1 MNHLHL
7 SNLLHLP
14 QLAHIFTLGP
24 HQTHQPADAASVT
37 LPPCLKSLIVSS
49 SCPNP
54 DTIFPSASPFTGLEE
69 LLMSNCSEL
78 TSLPDPIGDVL
89 PCLRKLTIRYCF
101 SLDRLPE
108 SFTSLS
114 RLEALDVSDSHTFT
128 LPSNFGHLPALKL
141 LVLKWLSLTELPL
154 SFSHLTSLEALSVE
168 NCRYFRQLPAG
179 FCRLTALKALCLP
192 IRELPEEIGALAV
205 PSRLDTLTGLKRL
218 ELFACLQLSELPAAL
233 PPSLETLTLGTFKEG
248 SSPFVDISQLSQLR
262 VLKLKDVGVR
272 CGPEVS
278 GRFACLQ
285 QLEQLEIC
293 WQIDTQELPVPLTFL
308 PRLRSL
314 LIDAPRLC
322 SLPDKMEAALPQL
335 RHLELLSWSQEELPR
350 SIMELLTLTS
360 LAINAPRLV
369 LLPQG
374 MIRLTRLRKRWQAE
388 LEWVRLFCPRSSC
401 FSIFSFI
408 SFSPLPFDFFT
419 LTRPVLFP
427 LGSTVLFVPTAPNL
441 CFSHPFLVHS
451 PPPHLSFPRVQVP
464 TLASH
469 FCLPSAF
476 LPHFPFSFRLASFVP

>member
-89 PCLRKLTIRYCF
+89 PCLRKLTICYCF

-141 LVLKWLSLTELPL
+141 LVLKWLSLTEIPL

-192 IRELPEEIGALAV
+192 IRELPEEIGALAGLEELRLCNRLHHPLPPSFTRLSSLTSLELSKCGEIELPESLGGLTSLRELKIIECLISRLPTSLIQLTGLHTLEVRRGWTLSEV

-233 PPSLETLTLGTFKEG
+233 PPSLETLTLGT
-248 SSPFVDISQLSQLR
+248 LR
-262 VLKLKDVGVR
+262 K
-272 CGPEVS
+272 
-278 GRFACLQ
+278 A
-285 QLEQLEIC
+285 
-293 WQIDTQELPVPLTFL
+293 
-308 PRLRSL
+308 LR
-314 LIDAPRLC
+314 
-322 SLPDKMEAALPQL
+322 
-335 RHLELLSWSQEELPR
+335 LSWTSPSCR
-350 SIMELLTLTS
+350 S
-360 LAINAPRLV
+360 
-369 LLPQG
+369 
-374 MIRLTRLRKRWQAE
+374 
-388 LEWVRLFCPRSSC
+388 
-401 FSIFSFI
+401 
-408 SFSPLPFDFFT
+408 
-419 LTRPVLFP
+419 
-427 LGSTVLFVPTAPNL
+427 
-441 CFSHPFLVHS
+441 
-451 PPPHLSFPRVQVP
+451 
-464 TLASH
+464 
-469 FCLPSAF
+469 
-476 LPHFPFSFRLASFVP
+476 

>member
-1 MNHLHL
+1 MSCNVNLH
-7 SNLLHLP
+7 P
-14 QLAHIFTLGP
+14 T
-24 HQTHQPADAASVT
+24 
-37 LPPCLKSLIVSS
+37 
-49 SCPNP
+49 
-54 DTIFPSASPFTGLEE
+54 
-69 LLMSNCSEL
+69 
-78 TSLPDPIGDVL
+78 
-89 PCLRKLTIRYCF
+89 
-101 SLDRLPE
+101 

-168 NCRYFRQLPAG
+168 NYRYFRQLPAG

-192 IRELPEEIGALAV
+192 IRELPNEIGALAGLEELRLCNRLHHPLPPSFTRLSSLTSLELSKCGEIELPESLGGLTSLRELKIIECLISRLPTSLIQHTGLHTLDVRGGWTLSEV

-272 CGPEVS
+272 SGPEVS
-278 GRFACLQ
+278 GRFVCLQ

-322 SLPDKMEAALPQL
+322 SLPDKMGL
-335 RHLELLSWSQEELPR
+335 RCR
-350 SIMELLTLTS
+350 SCGI
-360 LAINAPRLV
+360 
-369 LLPQG
+369 
-374 MIRLTRLRKRWQAE
+374 W
-388 LEWVRLFCPRSSC
+388 SC
-401 FSIFSFI
+401 F
-408 SFSPLPFDFFT
+408 
-419 LTRPVLFP
+419 
-427 LGSTVLFVPTAPNL
+427 LGHRRSCQGA
-441 CFSHPFLVHS
+441 
-451 PPPHLSFPRVQVP
+451 
-464 TLASH
+464 
-469 FCLPSAF
+469 
-476 LPHFPFSFRLASFVP
+476 

>member
-37 LPPCLKSLIVSS
+37 LPPCLKSLILSS

-54 DTIFPSASPFTGLEE
+54 DTIFPSAAPFTGLEE
-69 LLMSNCSEL
+69 LLMSNCREL
-78 TSLPDPIGDVL
+78 TSLPYLIGDVL
-89 PCLRKLTIRYCF
+89 PCLRKLTIRNCS

-114 RLEALDVSDSHTFT
+114 RLEALAVSGSDTFT

-141 LVLKWLSLTELPL
+141 LELKWLSLTELPP
-154 SFSHLTSLEALSVE
+154 SFIHLTSLESLSVE
-168 NCRYFRQLPAG
+168 NCQYFRQLPAG

-192 IRELPEEIGALAV
+192 IRELPEEIGALAEV

-285 QLEQLEIC
+285 QLEQLEIRLKL
-293 WQIDTQELPVPLTFL
+293 DSRKLPVPLTFL

-314 LIDAPRLC
+314 LIEARGIC
-322 SLPDKMEAALPQL
+322 SLPVNMAAALPQL
-335 RHLELLSWSQEELPR
+335 RQLDLLSWSPGELPG
-350 SIMELLTLTS
+350 SIVELTKLTS
-360 LAINAPRLV
+360 LTLEAPQLV
-369 LLPQG
+369 ALPQG
-374 MIRLTRLRKRWQAE
+374 ISSLVRLRKLE
-388 LEWVRLFCPRSSC
+388 LMYCKALQHLPEFLTQLHRLTLRCT
-401 FSIFSFI
+401 
-408 SFSPLPFDFFT
+408 PLP
-419 LTRPVLFP
+419 
-427 LGSTVLFVPTAPNL
+427 SVPADYEL
-441 CFSHPFLVHS
+441 LD
-451 PPPHLSFPRVQVP
+451 
-464 TLASH
+464 
-469 FCLPSAF
+469 
-476 LPHFPFSFRLASFVP
+476 